1 MQYHFKKRLFSLK
14 CCVAKRGE
22 VLHVLHYN
30 TRSTVDD
37 NDGVS
42 IETQT
47 CAVVYFASSFCVP
60 GSFTCVAS
68 NAAGEAQQ
76 TVELVITKLPHIT
89 NNSISDQEPDPG
101 SSDIATVS
109 KTGSE
114 AGGGVPLGN
123 AKTSQEK
130 KVVIAEAHST
140 SALVKFNFHR
150 SIPGI
155 RMFQIQYNGTY
166 DDSLVYR

>member
-1 MQYHFKKRLFSLK
+1 M
-14 CCVAKRGE
+14 
-22 VLHVLHYN
+22 
-30 TRSTVDD
+30 
-37 NDGVS
+37 
-42 IETQT
+42 
-47 CAVVYFASSFCVP
+47 
-60 GSFTCVAS
+60 AS

-76 TVELVITKLPHIT
+76 TVDLVIAKLPHIT
-89 NNSISDQEPDPG
+89 NSSVADQEPNPG

-114 AGGGVPLGN
+114 ASAGVPLGN